1 MDPQLWER
9 IKHCKTLPAI
19 PSLPLQVLK
28 LCRDEQAD
36 SKKIAEVISKDP
48 TFVAKLLNVANS
60 GFYGGARHQVTTISQ
75 GVTLLGMNA
84 IATLAFCFSLY
95 RDLRKKGTG
104 QFDHAR
110 YWRRSILS
118 SLAARVLGKWTPVLH
133 KEECFLGALLQD
145 IGMLVLSE
153 TLAEHYKNV
162 YDEAGQDHGLLE
174 RLEQHQW
181 GADHSAV
188 GAWLAETWELPEIL
202 QHIIRGS
209 HDPDR
214 VQPSDD
220 DRPAIQC
227 VALSG
232 RLADIW
238 FYANTEKA
246 LEKALMDAVELSQAY
261 FNFQPQEMLAIL
273 QEMNEGLPEI
283 SNFFEANIG
292 SPEEGRNILAL
303 AQQLL
308 ATSIAGGIA
317 QTAMTS

>member
-1 MDPQLWER
+1 MDPQLLER

-19 PSLPLQVLK
+19 PSLPLQILK
-28 LCRDEQAD
+28 LCRDDQTD
-36 SKKIAEVISKDP
+36 SQKIAEVISKDP

-60 GFYGGARHQVTTISQ
+60 SFYGGARHQVATVSQ

-118 SLAARVLGKWTPVLH
+118 SLAARVLGKWTPVSH

-153 TLAEHYKNV
+153 TLAENYKNV
-162 YDEAGQDHGLLE
+162 YDEAGQNHGLLAN
-174 RLEQHQW
+174 LECRQW
-181 GADHSAV
+181 GADHSEV

-214 VQPSDD
+214 VQSSDD

-232 RLADIW
+232 HLADIW
-238 FYANTEKA
+238 CQSNTEQA
-246 LEKALMDAVELSQAY
+246 VMDAVELAQAY
-261 FNFQPQEMLAIL
+261 FNIEPQETLAIL
-273 QEMNEGLPEI
+273 QEMNEGLQEI

-292 SPEEGRNILAL
+292 SPEEGQNIVAV
-303 AQQLL
+303 AQNIL
-308 ATSIAGGIA
+308 ATSISPEKA